1 MLRGIR
7 GAITVKK
14 DSKAE
19 ILSATTRLLADMM
32 RENGVKPAEI
42 ASIIFT
48 ATRDL
53 KAEFPARAARLIGL
67 NYVPLICAV
76 EIDVPKSLKKCLRI
90 LMLAETAKRQEEVK
104 HIYLEG
110 ASVLRKE
117 FSS

>member
-14 DSKAE
+14 NSKAE
-19 ILSATTRLLADMM
+19 ILSATTRLLTDLLKA
-32 RENGVKPAEI
+32 NGVKPDEV

-53 KAEFPARAARLIGL
+53 NAEFPARAARLIGM
-67 NYVPLICAV
+67 NNVPLICAV
-76 EIDVPKSLKKCLRI
+76 EIDVPKSLKKCIRV
-90 LMLAETAKRQEEVK
+90 LMHVNTGKSQDKIR

-110 ASVLRKE
+110 AAVLRKE